1 MSIENILEKLFD
13 FFKERGFLPVE
24 AAGLLYRRKGYP
36 FNPSAGHHIADSIL
50 IDKDPANPI
59 QFSLSE
65 RCMREAD
72 TNKIGI
78 SNRHLTV
85 FEMIEFSEVGDS
97 HKLNYKKHVETIYE
111 ILVKILGLDKSRIL
125 ITALDNIK
133 IDNLEI
139 SVDDN
144 KKTYNEWS
152 KLLGQNKIVLTQGR
166 RNFFITRE
174 FGSPGGIGY
183 EIYYK
188 LNNGQFIEI
197 ASQVNYKYV
206 FWNNND
212 IRHARNENLACGFGL
227 ERLMMVFEN
236 KEKIHDISSIKPLKE
251 IILQRGSENEKNLYD
266 ENCAIIADHI
276 RTISFIVYDSQNK
289 DMDLTQQKI
298 LRKIIKNLHSEI
310 IYLGLDEKICGQILD
325 VFIMLNQS
333 RYPNFLKLKDK
344 ILSCIRE
351 GFKNV

>member
-1 MSIENILEKLFD
+1 MSIENISEKLFNV
-13 FFKERGFLPVE
+13 FKEKGFLPIE

-36 FNPSAGHHIADSIL
+36 FNPSAGHHIADPVL
-50 IDKDPANPI
+50 LDKNPANPI

-72 TNKIGI
+72 TSKIGI
-78 SNRHLTV
+78 SNRHLAF
-85 FEMIEFSEVGDS
+85 FEMIAFSEVGDNQ
-97 HKLNYKKHVETIYE
+97 KIDYRKHVESIYE
-111 ILVKILGLDKSRIL
+111 ILISVLGLEKERIL
-125 ITALDNIK
+125 ITALNNVK

-139 SVDDN
+139 STNDTQ
-144 KKTYNEWS
+144 KTYDEWVR
-152 KLLGQNKIVLTQGR
+152 LLGADKIILTRGR

-174 FGSPGGIGY
+174 LGSPGGIGY

-251 IILQRGSENEKNLYD
+251 IILQGCSENEKKLYD
-266 ENCAIIADHI
+266 ENCAVIADHI
-276 RTISFIVYDSQNK
+276 RTISFIIHDSQNK
-289 DMDLTQQKI
+289 DMDSTQQKI

-310 IYLGLDEKICGQILD
+310 IYLGLDEEVCDKVLD
-325 VFIMLNQS
+325 TFIVLNQN
-333 RYPNFLKLKDK
+333 RYPDFLKLKNK
-344 ILSCIRE
+344 ILFCIKE
-351 GFKNV
+351 SFKKI

>member
-1 MSIENILEKLFD
+1 MTPENILEKLFN
-13 FFKERGFLPVE
+13 FFKEKGFLPIQP
-24 AAGLLYRRKGYP
+24 AGLLYRRKGYP
-36 FNPSAGHHIADSIL
+36 FNPSAGHHIADPIL
-50 IDKDPANPI
+50 LDKKPIKPI

-72 TNKIGI
+72 TSKIGI
-78 SNRHLTV
+78 SNRHLTF
-85 FEMIEFSEVGDS
+85 FEMIEFSGVGDNQ
-97 HKLNYKKHVETIYE
+97 KLDYKKHTEAIYE
-111 ILVKILGLDKSRIL
+111 VLVKILGLKKERIL
-125 ITALDNIK
+125 ITALCNVK

-139 SVDDN
+139 SIDDTE
-144 KKTYNEWS
+144 KTYNEWS
-152 KLLGQNKIVLTQGR
+152 KLLGKNKIVLTRGR

-174 FGSPGGIGY
+174 LGSPGGIGY

-251 IILQRGSENEKNLYD
+251 IILQGCSENEKKLYD

-276 RTISFIVYDSQNK
+276 RTISFIIHDSQNK
-289 DMDLTQQKI
+289 DMDSTQQKI
-298 LRKIIKNLHSEI
+298 LRKIIKYLHSEI
-310 IYLGLDEKICGQILD
+310 NYLGLDEKICDKILD
-325 VFIMLNQS
+325 VFIALNQN

-344 ILSCIRE
+344 ILFYIKE
-351 GFKNV
+351 NFKKI